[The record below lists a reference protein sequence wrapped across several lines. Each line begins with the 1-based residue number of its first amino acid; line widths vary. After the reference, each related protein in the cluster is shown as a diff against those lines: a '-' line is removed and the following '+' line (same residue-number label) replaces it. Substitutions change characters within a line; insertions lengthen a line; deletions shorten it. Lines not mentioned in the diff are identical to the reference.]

1 MRQSAPVRICAG
13 ATGNGRPYRDS
24 KALRLYSIEKRNAR
38 NVDRPRPV
46 DRPASHRTLPC
57 PEPRPFPINSPLAGF
72 ISRAAWAAT
81 CT

>member
-38 NVDRPRPV
+38 NVDRP
-46 DRPASHRTLPC
+46 ASHRTLPW
-57 PEPRPFPINSPLAGF
+57 PEPRPFPINGPLADF
-72 ISRAAWAAT
+72 IPRAAWAAT